1 MLVKVKL
8 ILINRMSNLNYVPR
22 KKVLETLGIHYQTLY
37 NLVRRKEIE
46 SVKVGRTSVYN
57 LDKYIKD
64 NNILINNKEKICYC
78 RVSSQK
84 QKEDLERQINLMKH
98 LYPNHRIISDIG
110 SGINFKRKG
119 LEEIINLGIKNQIE
133 ELVIAYKDR
142 LARFG
147 YELIEN
153 ILKNHSKTNIII
165 LNKSEEKTPTEE
177 LTEDILAIMNVYVA
191 KVNGLR
197 KYEKRLTEIIKKEC
211 YHNEQC

>member
-1 MLVKVKL
+1 MTT
-8 ILINRMSNLNYVPR
+8 LNYVPR
-22 KKVLETLGIHYQTLY
+22 KKVLEVLGIHYQTLY

-46 SVKVGRTSVYN
+46 TIKVGRVNMYN

-64 NNILINNKEKICYC
+64 HNILLNKKEKICYC

-84 QKEDLERQINLMKH
+84 QKEDLERQINMMKT

-110 SGINFKRKG
+110 SGLNFKRKG
-119 LEEIINLGIKNQIE
+119 LNEIINLGIKNQIE

-147 YELIEN
+147 YDLIEK
-153 ILKNHSKTNIII
+153 ILKDNSRANIKI
-165 LNKSEEKTPTEE
+165 LNKTEEKTPSEE
-177 LTEDILAIMNVYVA
+177 LTEDIIAIMNVYVA

-197 KYEKRLTEIIKKEC
+197 KYEKRMKELIEKEC
-211 YHNEQC
+211 ENIT

>member
-1 MLVKVKL
+1 
-8 ILINRMSNLNYVPR
+8 MSNLSYVPR

-46 SVKVGRTSVYN
+46 SVKVGRINVYN

-64 NNILINNKEKICYC
+64 NNILINKKEKICYC

-84 QKEDLERQINLMKH
+84 QKEDLDRQINLMKY
-98 LYPNHRIISDIG
+98 LYPSHRIISDIG
-110 SGINFKRKG
+110 SGLNFKRKG
-119 LEEIINLGIKNQIE
+119 LVEIINLGIKNELE

-142 LARFG
+142 LVRFG
-147 YELIEN
+147 YELIEY
-153 ILKNHSKTNIII
+153 ILKNHSNANIKI

-197 KYEKRLTEIIKKEC
+197 KYEKKLTELVKKEC
-211 YHNEQC
+211 EKNEIC